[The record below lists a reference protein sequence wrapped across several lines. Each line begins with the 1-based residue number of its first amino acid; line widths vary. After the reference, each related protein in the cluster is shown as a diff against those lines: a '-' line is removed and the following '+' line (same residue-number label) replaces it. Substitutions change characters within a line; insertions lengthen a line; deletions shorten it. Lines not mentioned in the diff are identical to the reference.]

1 MRRDIKSSLNIA
13 ADLNNLAMIRDFV
26 QETATAL
33 GADPAAIPDV
43 LLAVDEAATNIIVYG
58 YQGQSG
64 TIEIEMNRMRDSLVV
79 CLRDQAIPFDPT
91 VIPPPDLTLPLE
103 ERPVGGLGI
112 YLIRQLMDEV
122 THRIMPQGGNE
133 LILIK
138 RGIGGQTIQ

>member
-1 MRRDIKSSLNIA
+1 MRRDIKSSLHIA
-13 ADLNNLAMIRDFV
+13 ADLNNLAVIRDFV

-64 TIEIEMNRMRDSLVV
+64 TIEIEMNRMMDSLVI

-103 ERPVGGLGI
+103 QRPVGGLGI

-133 LILIK
+133 LVLIK

>member
-133 LILIK
+133 LTLVK
-138 RGIGGQTIQ
+138 RGIVSQTIQ